1 MSSARPVIAVNVV
14 RALFRSVVRQH
25 SFPPLNTLALVHR
38 LSPLLSR
45 DRTLPPPPRICPR
58 EIGHLPPAGV
68 GDGVRYVS
76 AMVISPAAGSA
87 LGRARGPSKSW
98 LGPKFSCGQL
108 ILRKISKF
116 DATRCQILRL
126 KCRKFDIG

>member
-1 MSSARPVIAVNVV
+1 VIAVNVV

-45 DRTLPPPPRICPR
+45 DRTFPAPPRICPL

-68 GDGVRYVS
+68 GDGVRYVVRNNVGDGDLS
-76 AMVISPAAGSA
+76 GWRFHAE
-87 LGRARGPSKSW
+87 AREGPV
-98 LGPKFSCGQL
+98 
-108 ILRKISKF
+108 
-116 DATRCQILRL
+116 QIVARPPNLAVVN
-126 KCRKFDIG
+126 